1 LLVLCFALCS
11 PELARAQLGEGD
23 AETRTMARD
32 LAQQGAQAFE
42 QKNYTLA
49 LDRFTRAHAL
59 FPAPSL
65 SVMRARSLRELGRLV
80 EAADAYSETQRTPLS
95 SDAPEVFRRAV
106 LEARQEGEHVAARM
120 PRLMIR
126 VRSGATPPP
135 ELEVVLDG
143 KPVPPALLDVERPI
157 DPGTHKLV
165 ASARGHE
172 VMVRRIEIAE
182 AERLVVDLPFETAPS
197 GHSGESA
204 RIESGEGRSSFA
216 RSTWGWAAAG
226 TGAAAVTA
234 GVITGLVASNKKSSL
249 DSVCRPG
256 CPPSSEDDIHAFR
269 TNRTLSYV
277 SFGVGAAALGIGSY
291 LLLTGSAE
299 AEHVAVRV
307 EPGSVGLGGR
317 F

>member
-1 LLVLCFALCS
+1 
-11 PELARAQLGEGD
+11 
-23 AETRTMARD
+23 
-32 LAQQGAQAFE
+32 
-42 QKNYTLA
+42 
-49 LDRFTRAHAL
+49 
-59 FPAPSL
+59 
-65 SVMRARSLRELGRLV
+65 
-80 EAADAYSETQRTPLS
+80 
-95 SDAPEVFRRAV
+95 
-106 LEARQEGEHVAARM
+106 
-120 PRLMIR
+120 
-126 VRSGATPPP
+126 
-135 ELEVVLDG
+135 LDG

-204 RIESGEGRSSFA
+204 RAESGEGRSSFA

-234 GVITGLVASNKKSSL
+234 GVITGLVASNKRSSL

-256 CPPSSEDDIHAFR
+256 CPPSSEDDIRAFR

-277 SFGVGAAALGIGSY
+277 SFGVGAVTLGIGSY